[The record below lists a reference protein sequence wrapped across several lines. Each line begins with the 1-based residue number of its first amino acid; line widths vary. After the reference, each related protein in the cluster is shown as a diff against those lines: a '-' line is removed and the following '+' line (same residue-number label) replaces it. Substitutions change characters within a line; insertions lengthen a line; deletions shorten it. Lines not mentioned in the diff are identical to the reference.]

1 MSEQVATVAP
11 DTPAA
16 AARQL
21 MASRGIHHL
30 AVVRDGALEGVLSAR
45 DIPDQATEGRRGG
58 VAVSRLMHADVVT
71 VGRNT
76 LVTRAANLMAGHAIG
91 SLIVTD
97 RGRVVGIVTISDLL
111 TLVAR
116 GAGRQPKRAARPAL
130 RTRVPHRKQHRA
142 GGAW

>member
-1 MSEQVATVAP
+1 MKVFEVMSEQVATIAP
-11 DTPAA
+11 DTPAS

-58 VAVSRLMHADVVT
+58 VAVSKLMHPHVVT

-91 SLIVTD
+91 
-97 RGRVVGIVTISDLL
+97 
-111 TLVAR
+111 
-116 GAGRQPKRAARPAL
+116 AA
-130 RTRVPHRKQHRA
+130 T
-142 GGAW
+142 